1 MKTIRLSGNSSAHK
15 EIIALFDALEAARE
29 KLRMMEETNA
39 WREYPQEYN
48 FALEEYRRAQ
58 AAHAAAVRN
67 LRA

>member
-15 EIIALFDALEAARE
+15 EISERFDALEAARE

-39 WREYPQEYN
+39 WREYPEEYN
-48 FALEEYRRAQ
+48 GALEEYRRAQ
-58 AAHAAAVRN
+58 AAHTNAVRN